1 MNTKQELIKWMT
13 EKRENLPFQS
23 KVQLIKDF
31 WDNRN
36 AIKNFS
42 QKFGKSSLEEVEQL
56 IYKEREAVK
65 KVITEKSNQIT
76 QLYKLFQGTAGIFQK
91 QHNYVDKLKKNLEE
105 EAKDKNLSQ
114 EKAKHLEEDIQRL
127 DQQKKELE
135 EKIKELEKGEKE
147 SKEIRDKELNELK
160 EKVAN
165 LTAQLETVQ
174 KVDAEVYKVLEEYST
189 QKGLLLRSQEVAKK
203 LKEAESK
210 VLNKQ
215 ELEVVSSITQFSTSA
230 FFNIESILQTMTEVG
245 NLWNESNILPNLKNV
260 GWKYR
265 KFLEHLRDL
274 KIEFRK
280 TKANLQKEL
289 TWWDKWFDDKDDI
302 EEKPGIWRNKEL
314 FWFLKRKLDFPHS
327 MQIICGRD
335 ASGHYNTFAPNSSGK
350 MALDGRKLVF
360 KLIHDYYLS
369 K

>member
-1 MNTKQELIKWMT
+1 
-13 EKRENLPFQS
+13 
-23 KVQLIKDF
+23 
-31 WDNRN
+31 
-36 AIKNFS
+36 
-42 QKFGKSSLEEVEQL
+42 VEQL

-245 NLWNESNILPNLKNV
+245 NL
-260 GWKYR
+260 
-265 KFLEHLRDL
+265 
-274 KIEFRK
+274 
-280 TKANLQKEL
+280 
-289 TWWDKWFDDKDDI
+289 
-302 EEKPGIWRNKEL
+302 
-314 FWFLKRKLDFPHS
+314 
-327 MQIICGRD
+327 
-335 ASGHYNTFAPNSSGK
+335 
-350 MALDGRKLVF
+350 
-360 KLIHDYYLS
+360 
-369 K
+369 